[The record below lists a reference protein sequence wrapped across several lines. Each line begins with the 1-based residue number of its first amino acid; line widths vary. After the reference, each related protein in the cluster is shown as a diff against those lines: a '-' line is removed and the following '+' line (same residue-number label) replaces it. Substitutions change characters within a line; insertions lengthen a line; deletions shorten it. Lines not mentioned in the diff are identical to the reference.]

1 MINVTNF
8 TNMFIVNNL
17 RPYTQYS
24 VYVTAVKLINATGR
38 LLDGEKSETVIERT
52 LAGGCYITHIG
63 VILFH
68 FSYIA
73 PIIEE
78 NNSDLPELTVNG
90 NITNDTTI
98 VIDLPHVSNDNGPFR
113 LVSVH
118 SNNFTDN
125 LYNM

>member
-1 MINVTNF
+1 
-8 TNMFIVNNL
+8 MFIVNNL

-24 VYVTAVKLINATGR
+24 VYVTAVKLINVTGR
-38 LLDGEKSETVIERT
+38 LLEGEKSETVIERT
-52 LAGGCYITHIG
+52 LAGGCYITHIN
-63 VILFH
+63 VILFRVT
-68 FSYIA
+68 YIA

-78 NNSDLPELTVNG
+78 NNTDLQELTVNG

-98 VIDLPHVSNDNGPFR
+98 VIDLPHVSNGNGPFR

-118 SNNFTDN
+118 SNNFTNN